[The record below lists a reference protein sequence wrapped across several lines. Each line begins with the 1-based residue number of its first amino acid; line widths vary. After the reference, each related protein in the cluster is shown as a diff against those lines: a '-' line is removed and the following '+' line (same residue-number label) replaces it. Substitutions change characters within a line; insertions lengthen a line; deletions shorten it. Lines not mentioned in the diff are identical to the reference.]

1 MSTDAI
7 EDEEVA
13 DDSGGADLVE
23 APADGRNAVSVHF
36 VGGDVAH
43 YAFVVRQHD
52 ADWLYAE
59 RLVGSDGGLA
69 DEDIE
74 AINAD
79 EVVRIAADR
88 IHLFDDGVIH
98 FGEDFVADPES
109 LLEDSWFDADGIVL

>member
-1 MSTDAI
+1 MSTDSL
-7 EDEEVA
+7 
-13 DDSGGADLVE
+13 DDGEAPDAGADLVD
-23 APADGRNAVSVHF
+23 PDLDGQNAVCVHF
-36 VGGDVAH
+36 ASGDIAR

-59 RLVGSDGGLA
+59 RVLGESGLSE
-69 DEDIE
+69 EDIE

-88 IHLFDDGVIH
+88 IHLFDDGVVH
-98 FGEDFVADPES
+98 FGEDLVADPDS